1 MIPKLPW
8 VVTSHRIC
16 HSWMSPV
23 LPFQLPHYDPVLA
36 APAWR
41 SAKLCH
47 NPGED
52 WVLHSGIGVH
62 WPWKRG
68 VERDLLEE
76 LSRQARIGDEGAALH
91 YCSQQSRETVVSLGP
106 VAGIFTSSGA
116 WSFLSFAA
124 ERHGACTGQH
134 RLTQLYKGHTC
145 SSASAYR
152 GADSNK

>member
-16 HSWMSPV
+16 HSLMFPV

-62 WPWKRG
+62 SPWKRG

-76 LSRQARIGDEGAALH
+76 LSRQVRIGDKGGSTALL
-91 YCSQQSRETVVSLGP
+91 QSAVQGDCCQP
-106 VAGIFTSSGA
+106 GTSGWDIHLIRRLILLVFCCWKA
-116 WSFLSFAA
+116 RGL
-124 ERHGACTGQH
+124 H
-134 RLTQLYKGHTC
+134 RSTQ
-145 SSASAYR
+145 AYTALQR
-152 GADSNK
+152 AHLQLCFCL